1 MTVGDENQMIDQI
14 DTDCPQKP
22 RGVARRGHVCV
33 ARPGDARRVVV
44 RHHDGRS
51 ASAQQ
56 RAPASRRDDAA
67 SRRFAVD
74 AFQTDQA
81 LIRIE
86 ASKEQAFPIAVELGT
101 QQLPR
106 NRIFALALHKAPA
119 PGIGRG
125 FAHRVKDC
133 HPRRMAQVRRGPN
146 SRLPRIGW
154 IGGGGR
160 GDALAAV
167 QCGA

>member
-1 MTVGDENQMIDQI
+1 MKAALPANFKLGSETNILLHPEFESGIGGLDE
-14 DTDCPQKP
+14 
-22 RGVARRGHVCV
+22 
-33 ARPGDARRVVV
+33 DAN
-44 RHHDGRS
+44 HD
-51 ASAQQ
+51 
-56 RAPASRRDDAA
+56 
-67 SRRFAVD
+67 
-74 AFQTDQA
+74 
-81 LIRIE
+81 
-86 ASKEQAFPIAVELGT
+86 
-101 QQLPR
+101 